1 MLEALQE
8 VGVLLGIQL
17 SPPSQI
23 VTSFNP
29 AVALSRNI
37 HRPQQ
42 HEVESKGEEE
52 EVESKGEEEEVE
64 SKGKQYRL
72 ESKGKQAM
80 AESKGKQAVAESRR
94 TLGALTWLCD
104 TFLRKSPVSY
114 SKCICSMANLFDTYG
129 DCLRLYLYSYSSMH
143 V

>member
-42 HEVESKGEEE
+42 H